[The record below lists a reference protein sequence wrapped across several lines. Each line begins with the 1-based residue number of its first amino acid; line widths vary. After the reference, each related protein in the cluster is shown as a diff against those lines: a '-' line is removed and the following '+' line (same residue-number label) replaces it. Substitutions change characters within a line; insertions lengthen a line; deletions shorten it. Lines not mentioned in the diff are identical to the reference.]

1 MGNNMIKNIFF
12 DLDDTILDF
21 HMAERRAVEK
31 TLQSRSISP
40 TEDIIK
46 RYSEINLAQWKRLER
61 KEITLAEVKLFR
73 WQIMLELLGRDGDAA
88 ELTGIYEGYLS
99 QGHYFMDGAEAMLE
113 ALHGRYHLY
122 LVSNGTSSVQRGR
135 LASAGIEKYFDD
147 IFISEEIGFF
157 KPDAAYFSYCFS
169 HIPGF
174 QREESLL
181 VGDSLTSDIR
191 GGNRAGIKTVWLDL
205 HGETPLADATPD
217 FTIHCLAELDRVLA
231 VL

>member
-1 MGNNMIKNIFF
+1 MIKNIFF
-12 DLDDTILDF
+12 DLDNTILDF

-31 TLQSRSISP
+31 TLQSCGIAP
-40 TEDIIK
+40 TEEIIK
-46 RYSEINLAQWKRLER
+46 RYSEINLAQWKLLER
-61 KEITLAEVKLFR
+61 KELTLAEVKLRR
-73 WQIMLELLGRDGDAA
+73 WQIMLEILGCDEDAA
-88 ELTGIYEGYLS
+88 KLAGIYEGHLS

-113 ALHGRYHLY
+113 ALYGRYHLY
-122 LVSNGTSSVQRGR
+122 LASNGTSSVQRGR

-169 HIPGF
+169 RIPCF
-174 QREESLL
+174 QKEESLL

-205 HGETPLADATPD
+205 CGETPLADAVPD
-217 FTIHCLAELDRVLA
+217 FTIHRLAELSQVLTI
-231 VL
+231 L